1 MMDIKQIVESLNYN
15 SILTKRVF
23 DDELSISHSRS
34 QKRDTGIMYNSYE
47 S

>member
-1 MMDIKQIVESLNYN
+1 MDIKQIVDSLNYN

-23 DDELSISHSRS
+23 DDELAISHSRS
-34 QKRDTGIMYNSYE
+34 QKRDTGIMYSYE